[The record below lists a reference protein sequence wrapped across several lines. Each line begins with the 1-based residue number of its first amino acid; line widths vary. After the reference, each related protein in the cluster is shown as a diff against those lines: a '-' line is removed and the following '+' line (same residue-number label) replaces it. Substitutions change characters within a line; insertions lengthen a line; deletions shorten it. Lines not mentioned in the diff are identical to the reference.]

1 MMTTLRIIDVDAYYE
16 SNTVKTLIRSTN
28 LFPNLESITMRQ
40 PLDRHRSMG
49 VRWVTLRQSCLGDDN
64 VCVKTNPKLKRISMF
79 PGVWATETELS
90 ILKEFVETNSS
101 IEYMDVINHEDHEY
115 RYRPRRHDNL
125 ERTGK
130 ITQCEGIVT
139 STVNTLAKNRALAIK
154 KRTMEGGTIPSFM
167 LEKVFS
173 NDCYINVFDRK
184 PTALLNTLQTPIRKA
199 DSMRPLFDII
209 KYFGPTR
216 NFREKTDANV
226 DEANV
231 DEAIVL
237 TEDAVPANAANF
249 TSDADAEND
258 SGK

>member
-1 MMTTLRIIDVDAYYE
+1 
-16 SNTVKTLIRSTN
+16 
-28 LFPNLESITMRQ
+28 
-40 PLDRHRSMG
+40 MG
-49 VRWVTLRQSCLGDDN
+49 VGWVTLRQSCLDDDN

-79 PGVWATETELS
+79 PGVWATEKELS

-154 KRTMEGGTIPSFM
+154 KRAMEGGAISSSM

-173 NDCYINVFDRK
+173 NDCYINVFDRE

-199 DSMRPLFDII
+199 DSLTPLFDII

-216 NFREKTDANV
+216 TFRKKTGDDAV
-226 DEANV
+226 DEA
-231 DEAIVL
+231 
-237 TEDAVPANAANF
+237 
-249 TSDADAEND
+249 TS
-258 SGK
+258 